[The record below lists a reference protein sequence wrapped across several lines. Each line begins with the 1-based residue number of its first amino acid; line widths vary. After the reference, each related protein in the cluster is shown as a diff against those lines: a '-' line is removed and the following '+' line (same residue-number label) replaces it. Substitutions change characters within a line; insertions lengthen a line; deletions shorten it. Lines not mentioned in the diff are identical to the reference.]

1 MRIIVDQY
9 STDGSSLSKE
19 RCEQI
24 LLVYSLCSSMGNQLV
39 SYRDIQNKAE
49 EVKLFG
55 FAKAPNV
62 IRTIFPLLKKLGFV
76 EYSDNSEFPAT
87 SFFTDLGKA
96 FISSLQAL
104 HNANELE
111 DSQQK
116 ERAIEKVQSAI
127 EMIMQIGISNLSA
140 SEYKSHNILLAIEI
154 LRTEKEIFW
163 NELLYILQR
172 YKEGQ
177 SITQAIDEVK
187 EHRNNNVEFEYVN
200 SEGSKIQNTAYSYV
214 RSFLSEA
221 GIIEN
226 TKSFHSK
233 LKNTSID
240 FIKTLPHYGY

>member
-1 MRIIVDQY
+1 MKIVVDQY

-24 LLVYSLCSSMGNQLV
+24 LLVYSLCNSLGNHLV
-39 SYRDIQNKAE
+39 TYRDIQNKAD

-55 FAKAPNV
+55 FAKAPSV

-76 EYSDNSEFPAT
+76 DYSDNSEFPAA

-111 DSQQK
+111 DSKEK

-163 NELLYILQR
+163 NELLYVLQR

-187 EHRNNNVEFEYVN
+187 EHRNKNVEFEYVN
-200 SEGSKIQNTAYSYV
+200 SEGSKIHNTAYSYV
-214 RSFLSEA
+214 RSFLLEA

-226 TKSFHSK
+226 TKGFHSK